1 MQVCRK
7 FLGESVD
14 PTKTTL
20 SAVRFLTIRVGK
32 GVQEGLTSLLTPGD
46 RKSGPPGHPDP
57 TKFEE
62 ESGYEV

>member
-7 FLGESVD
+7 FLGESVY

-20 SAVRFLTIRVGK
+20 SAVRFLTFRMGQ
-32 GVQEGLTSLLTPGD
+32 GVKERLTSLFTPGD
-46 RKSGPPGHPDP
+46 RKGGPPGYPDP
-57 TKFEE
+57 TELEE